1 MVSSS
6 DILVSCLLLLS
17 LLDFGDTSQ
26 EMEGLLSF
34 LPKRPMMVWVECGV
48 ALETDKSAA
57 FVTKPQFEIDNR
69 WFGPY

>member
-1 MVSSS
+1 MGLVRALGVERAGKEYSEGAVVSSS

-34 LPKRPMMVWVECGV
+34 LPKRPMMVWVE
-48 ALETDKSAA
+48 
-57 FVTKPQFEIDNR
+57 
-69 WFGPY
+69 